1 MERRRDTLYS
11 RRMSVFVHPTAVV
24 DPGAELGDGTRVW
37 HFSHVMARARLGR
50 KCVVGQNVYLG
61 NVTVG
66 DGVKIQNNVS
76 LYDGVTLEDEVF
88 CGPSCVFTNVI
99 NPRAFIER
107 KDEYRPTRVRRGA
120 TIGANATILCG
131 ATIGEYAMVGAG
143 AVVHGDV
150 VPYALVVGVPARRIG
165 WVCRC
170 GVTLPAGLEC
180 RACGARYAA
189 SDETIAPA

>member
-1 MERRRDTLYS
+1 
-11 RRMSVFVHPTAVV
+11 MSVFVHPTALV
-24 DPGAELGDGTRVW
+24 DPGAAVGDGTKVW
-37 HFSHVMARARLGR
+37 HFSHVMARARLGQR
-50 KCVVGQNVYLG
+50 CVVGQNVYVG

-76 LYDGVTLEDEVF
+76 LYDGVTLEDQVF

-107 KDEYRPTRVRRGA
+107 KDEYRPTLVRRGA
-120 TIGANATILCG
+120 TIGANATVLCG

-143 AVVHGDV
+143 AVVRGDV
-150 VPYALVVGVPARRIG
+150 PPYALVVGVPARRVG

-170 GVTLPAGLEC
+170 GVTLPANLEC
-180 RACGARYAA
+180 GACGGRYVA
-189 SDETIAPA
+189 SGQTITPA